1 MTNSG
6 PGRAPKGIRR
16 HYSEEEIEEV
26 MSSPLPAA
34 SRRLGRPYTGVKL
47 KNDREKGIKRDSH
60 WKDPSGKYLF
70 QEETKGLASRNGHP
84 WEAWEDE
91 YLLKNVHEEPLR
103 DKALFLKRTYRAVES
118 RRRDLLRKID
128 RDL

>member
-1 MTNSG
+1 MTNSRS
-6 PGRAPKGIRR
+6 GRAPKGIRR
-16 HYSEEEIEEV
+16 HYSEKEIEEV
-26 MSSPLPAA
+26 MSSPLLVA
-34 SRRLGRPYTGVKL
+34 SRRLARPYTGVKL
-47 KNDREKGIKRDSH
+47 KSDREKGVKRDSH

-103 DKALFLKRTYRAVES
+103 DKALALKRTYRAVES